1 VAIDQTKVG
10 DTIARL
16 MDQLEERFGDE
27 EQARIKDVFLIVGI
41 EHGGGRDPR
50 QLIVRFTGNADVPFY
65 THLGLIN
72 YAQSLITRR

>member
-10 DTIARL
+10 ETTARL
-16 MDQLEERFGDE
+16 MDQHEERFGDE

-50 QLIVRFTGNADVPFY
+50 QFIVRFTGNADVPFY

>member
-1 VAIDQTKVG
+1 MAIDQTKVG
-10 DTIARL
+10 DTTARL

-41 EHGGGRDPR
+41 EHRGGRDPR